1 MIDNILS
8 VERKAKMILRYAIAF
23 YFIYFGLINLWGA
36 LSSNGNILMGSIIM
50 LLGLCI
56 GSLILTHFKQ
66 PKLGAIGAG
75 VAAVFFLIV
84 VAILAFMEIRD
95 GFSLQMI
102 FLRII
107 KDLLLAIA
115 CMVLCGESLKEMVRE
130 KITKPFPVR

>member
-8 VERKAKMILRYAIAF
+8 IERKAKLILRYGIAF
-23 YFIYFGLINLWGA
+23 YFIYFGIINLWGA
-36 LSSNGNILMGSIIM
+36 LSSNGNILTGGIVM

-56 GSLILTHFKQ
+56 GGLILSHFKQ
-66 PKLGAIGAG
+66 PKLSAIGAG
-75 VAAVFFLIV
+75 IAAVFFLIV

-95 GFSLQMI
+95 GFSMQMI
-102 FLRII
+102 LLRVI

-115 CMVLCGESLKEMVRE
+115 CVVLCGESLKEVIRE